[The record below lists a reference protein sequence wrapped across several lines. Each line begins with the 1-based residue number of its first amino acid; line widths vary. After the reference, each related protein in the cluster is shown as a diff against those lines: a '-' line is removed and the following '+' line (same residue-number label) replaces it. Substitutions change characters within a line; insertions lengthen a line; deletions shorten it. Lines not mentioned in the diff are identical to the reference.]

1 MARTLPEDDR
11 DWSDLDR
18 REEPPERVSLPAWG
32 WLVVA
37 FVLAFYLRGPL
48 ASLLD
53 GPALG
58 TWTTIFVSISVQAL
72 PFLVLGVVLSGA
84 IAALVPPGWL
94 ARTLPKR
101 PLVAVPAAGLAGV
114 ALPGCECGA
123 VPIAGR
129 LTARGA
135 APAAAFAFMLAAPAI
150 NPVVLVS
157 TAVAFP
163 GRPEMVAARFLASLA
178 TAVAVGLLWTRLG
191 REDWIDRTRQ
201 RTVEGE
207 TRWRSFIQTAQ
218 HDFLHAGGWL
228 VVGAM
233 TAATLQVVVPRSVL
247 DGVADHQVLAVLA
260 LAGLAVVLAVCSEAD
275 AFVAASLNQFSL
287 TARLVF
293 MVVGPVVDLK
303 LVALQTGVFGRRF
316 ALRFAP
322 LTLAVAIFFGS
333 VVGWWLL

>member
-1 MARTLPEDDR
+1 MARTLPEDDQ
-11 DWSDLDR
+11 DWSAVPQ
-18 REEPPERVSLPAWG
+18 REEPPERVTVPAWA
-32 WLVVA
+32 WLGLIFALV
-37 FVLAFYLRGPL
+37 FSLRGPL

-84 IAALVPPGWL
+84 ITALVPPGWL
-94 ARTLPKR
+94 ARTLPR
-101 PLVAVPAAGLAGV
+101 QPLVAVPAAGLAGV

-135 APAAAFAFMLAAPAI
+135 PTAAALAFMLAAPAI

-163 GRPEMVAARFLASLA
+163 GRPEMVAARFAASLA
-178 TAVAVGLLWTRLG
+178 TAVAVGLLWARLG
-191 REDWIDRTRQ
+191 REEWIDRARH
-201 RTVEGE
+201 RTVEDE
-207 TRWRSFIQTAQ
+207 TRWRSFTQTAQ

-247 DGVADHQVLAVLA
+247 DGVADNQALAVVA
-260 LAGLAVVLAVCSEAD
+260 LATLAVVLAVCSEAD
-275 AFVAASLNQFSL
+275 AFVAASLTQFPL

-316 ALRFAP
+316 SLRFAP
-322 LTLAVAIFFGS
+322 LTLAVAVLLGS